1 MLRAWLALEP
11 TRGLVSHSEIRLE
24 TVSVS
29 AKISPEQQSCSGLFR
44 LDPHLRIEAVSTAS
58 RHPSTWDIEART
70 YAILWTADPNLR

>member
-1 MLRAWLALEP
+1 MVMVVHRWILFPAD
-11 TRGLVSHSEIRLE
+11 
-24 TVSVS
+24 SVS